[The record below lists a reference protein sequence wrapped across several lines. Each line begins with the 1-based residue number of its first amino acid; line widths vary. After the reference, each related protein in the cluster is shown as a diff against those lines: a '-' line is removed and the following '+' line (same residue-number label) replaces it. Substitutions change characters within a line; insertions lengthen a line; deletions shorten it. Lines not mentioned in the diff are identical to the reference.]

1 MKKFSEK
8 INESMM
14 DKDPIDPSEDV
25 KEFRDKFRIIS
36 NQAKSILNDIESSY
50 PTMTDEYDIYLV
62 SEVDNNGY
70 ENNNIGYFNA
80 VSEIHAKIKA
90 ANLKNRE
97 DIFSTGYF
105 RATKL
110 LPENIERVVKN
121 LEKKIQEYQH
131 KLENLKNPI

>member
-8 INESMM
+8 INESII

-25 KEFRDKFRIIS
+25 KEFRDKFQILS
-36 NQAKSILNDIESSY
+36 NQTKSILNDIELSY

-62 SEVDNNGY
+62 NEVGNNGY
-70 ENNNIGYFNA
+70 EIGYFNA

-105 RATKL
+105 GAVKL
-110 LPENIERVVKN
+110 LPENIEYTIKY
-121 LEKKIQEYQH
+121 LEKKIKEYQH
-131 KLENLKNPI
+131 KLEHLKNPI